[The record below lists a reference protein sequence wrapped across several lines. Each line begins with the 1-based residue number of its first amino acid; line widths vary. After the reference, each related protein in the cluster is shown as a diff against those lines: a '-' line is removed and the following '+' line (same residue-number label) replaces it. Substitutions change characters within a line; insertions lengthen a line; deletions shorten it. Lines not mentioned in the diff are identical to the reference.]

1 MKIEEK
7 IYRKLLEVPLGNVTT
22 YGDLAKAIN
31 LKNGQR
37 IVGQIMKKN
46 QFPVIVPCHRVVKS
60 NGTIGGYAY
69 GIERKKYMLSKEGLE
84 INNDKILNFKKNLF
98 CF

>member
-1 MKIEEK
+1 LKIEEK
-7 IYRKLLEVPLGNVTT
+7 IYRKLLEVPLGYVIT

-46 QFPVIVPCHRVVKS
+46 PFPVIIPCHRVVKS
-60 NGTIGGYAY
+60 DGTIGGYAY

-84 INNDKILNFKKNLF
+84 INNNKISNFKKNLF
-98 CF
+98 SF

>member
-60 NGTIGGYAY
+60 DGTIGGYAY

>member
-7 IYRKLLEVPLGNVTT
+7 IYRKLLEVPLGYVIT

-46 QFPVIVPCHRVVKS
+46 PFPVIIPCHRVVKS
-60 NGTIGGYAY
+60 DGTIGGYAY

-84 INNDKILNFKKNLF
+84 INNNKISNFKKNLF
-98 CF
+98 SF

>member
-1 MKIEEK
+1 LKIEEK
-7 IYRKLLEVPLGNVTT
+7 IYCKLLQIPAGYVTT

-46 QFPVIVPCHRVVKS
+46 PFPVIIPCHRVVKS
-60 NGTIGGYAY
+60 DGAIGGYAY
-69 GIERKKYMLSKEGLE
+69 GTERKKYMLYKEGLK
-84 INNDKILNFKKNLF
+84 INNNKISNFKKNLF
-98 CF
+98 RF

>member
-7 IYRKLLEVPLGNVTT
+7 IYYKLLQVPTGYVTT
-22 YGDLAKAIN
+22 YGDLAKTIN

-46 QFPVIVPCHRVVKS
+46 PFPVIVPCHRVVKS

-69 GIERKKYMLSKEGLE
+69 GIERKKYILSKEGLE
-84 INNDKILNFKKNLF
+84 FNNNKILDFKKTLF
-98 CF
+98 RF

>member
-37 IVGQIMKKN
+37 IVGRIMKEN
-46 QFPVIVPCHRVVKS
+46 PFPVIVPCHRVVKS
-60 NGTIGGYAY
+60 DGTIGGYAY

-98 CF
+98 RF

>member
-7 IYRKLLEVPLGNVTT
+7 IYQKLLQVPSGHVTT
-22 YGDLAKAIN
+22 YGDLSKAIN

-46 QFPVIVPCHRVVKS
+46 PFPVIIPCHRVVKS
-60 NGTIGGYAY
+60 DGTVGGYAY
-69 GIERKKYMLSKEGLE
+69 GIEIKKHMLVKEGLE
-84 INNDKILNFKKNLF
+84 ISNNKILDFKNNLF
-98 CF
+98 QF

>member
-1 MKIEEK
+1 LKIEEK

-60 NGTIGGYAY
+60 DGTIGGYAY

-98 CF
+98 RF